1 MHLAADYIHP
11 FEGPGGFPSKCRIRL
26 YIADEEGGNAPVVI
40 CSELPDNTGTPITN
54 AAEYIAAEVITRRKL
69 PRPVWI
75 EHYPSE
81 SRGGGFETWS
91 LVTFESYEV
100 EETPFYLGGGRVS
113 IGVPRWSSIDRRTVE
128 SLVGGEVG
136 L

>member
-26 YIADEEGGNAPVVI
+26 YLADEEGENAPVVI

-54 AAEYIAAEVITRRKL
+54 AAEYIAAEVITRHKL

-81 SRGGGFETWS
+81 SRGGGSRRGPWSRSRATKLKRRPFTWA
-91 LVTFESYEV
+91 
-100 EETPFYLGGGRVS
+100 GAG
-113 IGVPRWSSIDRRTVE
+113 
-128 SLVGGEVG
+128 
-136 L
+136 